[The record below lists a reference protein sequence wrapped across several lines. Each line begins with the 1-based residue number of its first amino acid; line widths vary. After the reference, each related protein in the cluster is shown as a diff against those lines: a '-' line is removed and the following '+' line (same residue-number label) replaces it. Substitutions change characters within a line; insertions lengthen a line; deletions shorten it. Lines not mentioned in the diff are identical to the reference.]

1 MIHRCM
7 CDKVACQW
15 SCGVACKG
23 SVYQWIYPAREY
35 QGSFEKSRPSLRR
48 LLVGALSYFIIN
60 HLILIFQWLCACV
73 QAQLLIDRG
82 AVLSKMSCGDTGYL
96 KRCEV

>member
-1 MIHRCM
+1 M
-7 CDKVACQW
+7 
-15 SCGVACKG
+15 
-23 SVYQWIYPAREY
+23 YQWIYPAREY

-60 HLILIFQWLCACV
+60 HIILMFYWLCECV
-73 QAQLLIDRG
+73 QAQLLIVHKS
-82 AVLSKMSCGDTGYL
+82 VLIKMSCGDSGYL